1 MNIEILYF
9 YIFIVMDIDCNFYYK
24 LIFKMVIEEYK
35 NYDNFC

>member
-9 YIFIVMDIDCNFYYK
+9 YIFIVMDIDCNFNK